1 MVASNFS
8 SVLRSVFPF
17 LNEESKT
24 PTPVPPWLAWRELK
38 LRFRVASNTRPT
50 RSWYQYVFVR
60 SWSCSVE
67 YRRHHSSQDV
77 MHWNL
82 ITASLLIAVMWNE
95 EAAFPS
101 NFIKPGDTEA
111 IEK

>member
-1 MVASNFS
+1 MLEKGTGAAVY
-8 SVLRSVFPF
+8 R
-17 LNEESKT
+17 
-24 PTPVPPWLAWRELK
+24 
-38 LRFRVASNTRPT
+38 
-50 RSWYQYVFVR
+50 
-60 SWSCSVE
+60 

-95 EAAFPS
+95 EAVSPP